1 MHYSPQKRTSHNFCS
16 ALQNGLKK
24 CHLTKFESQIF
35 FQVSLF
41 LRDQSIFRLGGRGGE
56 GPSILRGSHSFQE
69 EQRGDQLSLTEYR
82 GGGGYRKLTADG
94 GGVSHSLMGGIR

>member
-1 MHYSPQKRTSHNFCS
+1 M
-16 ALQNGLKK
+16 
-24 CHLTKFESQIF
+24 TKFESQIF

-69 EQRGDQLSLTEYR
+69 EQRGGISW

-94 GGVSHSLMGGIR
+94 GGGRVSEPYGRNQVNFIVTQTDP